1 MTRRQ
6 KDPLRPLTDDER
18 TILTQISRARSEPAS
33 HVARATIL
41 LAVASGQSYQTAALS
56 AGRRSGEA
64 VAHLVARFN
73 RDGLAAVEPR
83 HAGGRTLSYGLA
95 ERTRILAEV
104 QRVPDR
110 EQDGSATW
118 SLSLLRQALRE
129 AEDGLPQVS
138 TFTIWA
144 VLRDA
149 GYTWQRS
156 RTWCQTGTVKRK
168 RKHGVSQVDDPDTEA
183 KKP

>member
-6 KDPLRPLTDDER
+6 KDPLRALTEEER
-18 TILTQISRARSEPAS
+18 TILTQISRAGSEPAS

-41 LAVASGQSYQTAALS
+41 LAVAAGQSYQTAARS

-73 RDGLAAVEPR
+73 RDGVAAVEPR
-83 HAGGRTLSYGLA
+83 HAGGRAPSYGLA
-95 ERTRILAEV
+95 ERARILAEV
-104 QRVPDR
+104 QRAPKR
-110 EQDGSATW
+110 EQDATATW
-118 SLSLLRQALRE
+118 SLSLLRQALRT
-129 AEDGLPQVS
+129 APDGLPQVS

-156 RTWCQTGTVKRK
+156 RTWCQTGTVTRK
-168 RKHGVSQVDDPDTEA
+168 RKQGTVEVTDPDTQA